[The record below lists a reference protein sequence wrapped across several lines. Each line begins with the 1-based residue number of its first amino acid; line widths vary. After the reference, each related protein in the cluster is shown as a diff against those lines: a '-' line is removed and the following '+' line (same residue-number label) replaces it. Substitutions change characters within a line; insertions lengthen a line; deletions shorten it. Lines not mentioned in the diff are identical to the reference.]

1 MNKTIACMA
10 VLACACGRPDA
21 DTWLMVAAGDTVTI
35 GEAGAN
41 WDSMPI
47 QGRVRFLESDN
58 LVGDYIVSLGQK
70 ILVEAELDR
79 LGYTSRPD
87 IVFQRLARARLTMA
101 GALQD
106 SIHAAAARDVTE
118 DRIDRFL
125 ENLGTIVWL
134 TRTTGRGDSLVGP
147 EHLPELPEDW
157 VASVEEMAAGRALT
171 GTLADG
177 STIRLDSIHLEDPE
191 LLAQALADTA
201 QIRDYAASRLSQR
214 TAAAEISSLRSRL
227 WEESRPAFVE
237 SAFRGLMDYYAGRS
251 PSIPDDTLIVSGA
264 GVWTAA
270 QMVGEIGFEAATNPV
285 SPAESTWLYAYAKV
299 VVDRANLSGEYA
311 RLFPAESEAALAAAA
326 EWALGIAA
334 DSLFMDFVA
343 DSVEV
348 TEAQID
354 SAWQAD
360 PPPFPER
367 RSVRTVIIPEDRLEE
382 FRNALAAGTAG
393 DLEQSL
399 PSIERLS
406 DPDGSDAHLTRP
418 LFIEEVPGSMG
429 ESLFAMSPSDTL
441 RWLPP
446 QPYAPDI
453 GYVSIRLVS
462 VVPEHTA
469 TREEAGYYLD
479 RQLYDAFIGRRLEV
493 WLTEM
498 EERFGLEVNEEVLDD
513 LPPNPSDWTRLNL
526 GG

>member
-1 MNKTIACMA
+1 MKKTIACMA

-21 DTWLMVAAGDTVTI
+21 GTWLIVAAGDTVTI

-58 LVGDYIVSLGQK
+58 LVGDYIVSLGQR
-70 ILVEAELDR
+70 ILVEAELNR

-87 IVFQRLARARLTMA
+87 IVFLSQARARLTMA

-106 SIHAAAARDVTE
+106 SIHAIASRDVTE

-134 TRTTGRGDSLVGP
+134 TRTTARGDSLAGP
-147 EHLPELPEDW
+147 EHLPELPEEW
-157 VASVEEMAAGRALT
+157 VACVEGMVAAGTLT
-171 GTLADG
+171 GTLPDG
-177 STIRLDSIHLEDPE
+177 SSIRLDSIHYEDPE
-191 LLAQALADTA
+191 LLAQALSDTV
-201 QIRDYAASRLSQR
+201 QIRGFAASRLSQR
-214 TAAAEISSLRSRL
+214 TAAAEVSALRGRL
-227 WEESRPAFVE
+227 REESAPVFAE
-237 SAFRGLMDYYAGRS
+237 SAFRDLMDYYAGLS
-251 PSIPDDTLIVSGA
+251 PLIPEDTLIVSGA
-264 GVWTAA
+264 EVWTAA
-270 QMVGEIGFEAATNPV
+270 RMVGEIAFEASTNPV
-285 SPAESTWLYAYAKV
+285 SPAESTWLYAYADV
-299 VVDRANLSGEYA
+299 IVDRANLSAEYA
-311 RLFPAESEAALAAAA
+311 RRFPAESEAALAGAA
-326 EWALGIAA
+326 EWALGAAA
-334 DSLFMDFVA
+334 DSLFMDYVA

-399 PSIERLS
+399 PFIDRLS
-406 DPDGSDAHLTRP
+406 DPAGPDGHLTRP

-453 GYVSIRLVS
+453 GYVSIRLVA
-462 VVPEHTA
+462 VIPEHTA
-469 TREEAGYYLD
+469 TREEADYYLD
-479 RQLYDAFIGRRLEV
+479 RQLYDTFIGRRLEA
-493 WLTEM
+493 WLTEL
-498 EERFGLEVNEEVLDD
+498 EARFGLEVNEEVLDD